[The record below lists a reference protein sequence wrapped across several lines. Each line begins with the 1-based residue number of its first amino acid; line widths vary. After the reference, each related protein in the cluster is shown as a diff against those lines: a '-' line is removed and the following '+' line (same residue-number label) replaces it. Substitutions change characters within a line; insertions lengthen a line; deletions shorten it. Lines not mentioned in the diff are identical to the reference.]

1 MKSRASS
8 LDEVVVKVP
17 VAPVARVKVPAPVSI
32 PAVQVKVAVTVRS
45 PLPSIAPPANV
56 RVGMVWWW
64 SMVRVPL
71 FWVMVGTLIVFV
83 AVRVR
88 LDALTR
94 VAALPFTAPVMVS
107 DDALFDRV
115 VPADRSRVSMVLVPL
130 PA

>member
-1 MKSRASS
+1 M
-8 LDEVVVKVP
+8 P

-32 PAVQVKVAVTVRS
+32 PAVQVKAGGHGEVTAAVDRAARQGEGGDGLVVVDGEG
-45 PLPSIAPPANV
+45 A
-56 RVGMVWWW
+56 
-64 SMVRVPL
+64 
-71 FWVMVGTLIVFV
+71 
-83 AVRVR
+83 AVLGDGGDVDRVR
-88 LDALTR
+88 CGQGEGVALTR